1 MNNPYYT
8 ECPVKDVLSVKSLYT
23 FFRKQIPRDYNFK
36 GESHDFHE
44 ILCVMSGE
52 VGVTADKN
60 VYRPAGRSGDF
71 SPRRRISFAV
81 VRPRHIA
88 GNHRVFFCRRRLS
101 AKRQT
106 HLHPFGAAAF
116 GNLFRFR
123 RGAEGVRTGKRAR
136 GSRPRRQ
143 RSGSFRRGE
152 AAGNYLY
159 CRCLRKRRKRDS

>member
-60 VYRPAGRSGDF
+60 VYRL
-71 SPRRRISFAV
+71 PRRR
-81 VRPRHIA
+81 
-88 GNHRVFFCRRRLS
+88 RRSYWKACAWQPS
-101 AKRQT
+101 AK
-106 HLHPFGAAAF
+106 AK
-116 GNLFRFR
+116 
-123 RGAEGVRTGKRAR
+123 KRKL
-136 GSRPRRQ
+136 PPW
-143 RSGSFRRGE
+143 
-152 AAGNYLY
+152 
-159 CRCLRKRRKRDS
+159 